1 MRGGCRLG
9 SVGDGGWQSG
19 KAGGRAGRG
28 LRAGKA
34 ASRQVGRKGMR
45 ARQEGKAIGQL
56 GNWARA
62 SVGDGLTILSFSC
75 VHSQNTNI
83 TCEMDSFEALKIV
96 HGRILKF
103 EPEIVARKIIG
114 YIYLQEVPKQEIIRL
129 ALGPDTLIQNLIQ
142 IAKTALCLPSPDIS
156 DPSVHEFTTQF
167 PPPTAYRYLDPS
179 LQNQFLNLEE
189 PLKSRPF
196 PNDYYCTEAEFN
208 SLGIRGCRNSQSLIK
223 TCHYF
228 NKGFCKHGS
237 SCRYIHIHGDSF
249 PDNFPPHMFGGPNNN
264 SNEEDQVVSP
274 ESLQKL
280 ESEITELLRS
290 RGGNPVSIA
299 SLPIMYLEKYGR
311 NLQGEGYLTESQ
323 RHGKAGYSLTKLLAR
338 MKNSIC
344 LIDRPHGQH
353 AVILVE
359 DAHKYMMD
367 VRGERNDP
375 GPIVNGSRQIY
386 LTFPAES
393 SFTEEDVSNYF
404 STFGH
409 VQDVRVPCQQKRM
422 FGFVTFVNSDT
433 VKLILSKGNPHY
445 ICGARVLVKPYRE
458 KSKLVERK
466 YHEHFD
472 HPMYL
477 HSHPLD
483 IPPELQAR
491 LSRRQ
496 RMEEHKHAMELETM
510 RLSQL
515 QLARKPLTG
524 QSCFC
529 HPMDEPRVPQ
539 DHAKFPSGG
548 RFSYLID
555 ILNSGSTS
563 DDRSDRESGK
573 GLNQPDIPFASKPGG
588 GVSTVK

>member
-1 MRGGCRLG
+1 
-9 SVGDGGWQSG
+9 
-19 KAGGRAGRG
+19 
-28 LRAGKA
+28 
-34 ASRQVGRKGMR
+34 
-45 ARQEGKAIGQL
+45 
-56 GNWARA
+56 
-62 SVGDGLTILSFSC
+62 
-75 VHSQNTNI
+75 
-83 TCEMDSFEALKIV
+83 MDSFEALKIV

-129 ALGPDTLIQNLIQ
+129 ALGPDTLIQTLIQ
-142 IAKTALCLPSPDIS
+142 IAKPALFSPSQPIPTPHIS

-167 PPPTAYRYLDPS
+167 SPPTAYRYLDPS
-179 LQNQFLNLEE
+179 LQV
-189 PLKSRPF
+189 KSRPF
-196 PNDYYCTEAEFN
+196 PNDYYCTEVEFN
-208 SLGIRGCRNSQSLIK
+208 SLGIRGSRNSRSLIK
-223 TCHYF
+223 SCHYF

-237 SCRYIHIHGDSF
+237 SCSYIHNHGD
-249 PDNFPPHMFGGPNNN
+249 NYPPHMFGGPNNN
-264 SNEEDQVVSP
+264 SYEEDQVISP
-274 ESLQKL
+274 GSIQKL

-290 RGGNPVSIA
+290 QGGNPVSIA
-299 SLPIMYLEKYGR
+299 SLPSMYLEKYGS
-311 NLQGEGYLTESQ
+311 EGYLTESQ

-359 DAHKYMMD
+359 DAPKYMMD
-367 VRGERNDP
+367 VRGGRDDP
-375 GPIVNGSRQIY
+375 GPIVSGSRQIY

-393 SFTEEDVSNYF
+393 AFTEEDVSNYF

-422 FGFVTFVNSDT
+422 FGFVTFVSSDT

-458 KSKLVERK
+458 KSKLFERK
-466 YHEHFD
+466 YHD

-483 IPPELQAR
+483 IDPELQAR

-496 RMEEHKHAMELETM
+496 RMEEHKHKHAMELESM

-515 QLARKPLTG
+515 QLARKPLTD
-524 QSCFC
+524 QSCFGY
-529 HPMDEPRVPQ
+529 PMDELKVPQ
-539 DHAKFPSGG
+539 ESGRR
-548 RFSYLID
+548 RFSYHLD
-555 ILNSGSTS
+555 IVNSGSTS
-563 DDRSDRESGK
+563 VDQESGQ
-573 GLNQPDIPFASKPGG
+573 GPNLPDSPFASKPGG
-588 GVSTVK
+588 GVSKVK